1 MNIIYGKSYK
11 QKANVLNAFQ
21 RWGEVLLRKTD
32 TAHPGKASPAQV
44 IIIFQTRILENNY
57 KIVIFIQICESQA
70 WSYSEEVWESRER
83 DAKMQ
88 AFLAAF

>member
-57 KIVIFIQICESQA
+57 KIVIFIQIRCASKKSILKKSQNLCNTTL
-70 WSYSEEVWESRER
+70 STV
-83 DAKMQ
+83 
-88 AFLAAF
+88 